1 MPFEVPELH
10 LDVGEVFIP
19 DVLLR
24 FQDVFEEPLETSAE
38 AIAQAMVILYKDS
51 ITSVGAVL
59 SGRFRNTV
67 RIRSATRRGDVIER
81 IVASDMPYSGVIEEG
96 WLRRAHGQ
104 ESYPGR
110 HPAERA
116 VERALPVVRDVFE
129 TQFNRVGIGR

>member
-1 MPFEVPELH
+1 MPFQVPELH
-10 LDVGEVFIP
+10 LNAGEIFIP

-24 FQDVFEEPLETSAE
+24 FEDVFEEPLETSAE
-38 AIAQAMVILYKDS
+38 AIARAMVVLYKDE

-67 RIRSATRRGDVIER
+67 KIRSATRRGDTIER
-81 IVASDMPYSGVIEEG
+81 IVASDMPYSGVVEEG
-96 WLRRAHGQ
+96 WLRRARGQ

-116 VERALPVVRDVFE
+116 VERALPIVRDVFE
-129 TQFNRVGIGR
+129 TQLNRVGIGR